1 MKGIMSR
8 LAGVAAAAMIL
19 TGCASAMSPVS
30 GGLYMSVKGP
40 LAISP
45 QPGMSKTGTASAS
58 SILGLIAMGDASIE
72 AAAKAG
78 GITKIHHVDYES
90 TNILGLYAT
99 FTTVVYGE

>member
-1 MKGIMSR
+1 
-8 LAGVAAAAMIL
+8 MIL
-19 TGCASAMSPVS
+19 TGCAGVMSPVS
-30 GGLYMSVKGP
+30 GALYMSVKGP

-78 GITKIHHVDYES
+78 GITKIHNVTHVDVE
-90 TNILGLYAT
+90 TMNILGLYVEY
-99 FTTVVYGE
+99 TTVVYGD

>member
-1 MKGIMSR
+1 MKIMSR

-19 TGCASAMSPVS
+19 TGCAGVMSPVS
-30 GGLYMSVKGP
+30 GSLYMSVKGP